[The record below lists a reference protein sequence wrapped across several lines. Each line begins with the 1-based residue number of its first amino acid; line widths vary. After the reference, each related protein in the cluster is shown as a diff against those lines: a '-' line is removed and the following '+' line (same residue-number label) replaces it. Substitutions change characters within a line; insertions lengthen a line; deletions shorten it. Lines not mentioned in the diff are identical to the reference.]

1 MWTVLSPHSGHV
13 LSVVTWRLLS
23 VPSVAVGAGVP
34 VGLADMK
41 PGAGHVTAEAGD
53 VNHAPLA
60 FRAAPASAVFRV
72 EHLLPFLPWTHQ
84 GRPYRPTR
92 RGARFVLR
100 G

>member
-60 FRAAPASAVFRV
+60 FRAAPAGAVFRV
-72 EHLLPFLPWTHQ
+72 EHWLSSFPGLVRGGPTARRAAGGAF
-84 GRPYRPTR
+84 RP
-92 RGARFVLR
+92 
-100 G
+100 